1 MAAYLLF
8 AFVLDPAFA
17 FDKAVEKVEN
27 SLSRLLTFFK
37 RFLHK
42 YQGRR
47 PVGFGICGIFLTE
60 NMRIFVLFPNS
71 EEKREKAKGFY
82 KVSWPL

>member
-8 AFVLDPAFA
+8 AFVLDPTFA

-60 NMRIFVLFPNS
+60 NVRIFVLFPNS
-71 EEKREKAKGFY
+71 EDEKGKGQR
-82 KVSWPL
+82 VL

>member
-8 AFVLDPAFA
+8 AFVLDPTFA

-60 NMRIFVLFPNS
+60 NVRIFVLFPNS
-71 EEKREKAKGFY
+71 EDKKG
-82 KVSWPL
+82 KGQRVL